1 MSQEINR
8 PGLNQILTRTLGM
21 KGQRG
26 PAPVLTPE
34 IMPTIVLEN
43 DRPEFHAVG
52 GSQLMSA
59 FQLFDQALTNDELM
73 ATLEPPPGVILVLE
87 YAHVNIEWVVAG
99 AGVACVKAW
108 VNNLGS
114 NPVTQNSMNQGFC
127 DARLGG
133 SHFAVEA
140 NIFPSNVG
148 GNPGVVVDHENV
160 TAVYR
165 NTCTLLR
172 ERSHPIICRG
182 AIPGAAGAPGNIR
195 QQCGV
200 LIEVGAAAVDEIE
213 VTLGFRVRP
222 MEIEEQVRV

>member
-1 MSQEINR
+1 MKAGR
-8 PGLNQILTRTLGM
+8 APAGL
-21 KGQRG
+21 
-26 PAPVLTPE
+26 LTPE
-34 IMPTIVLEN
+34 LQPSIVLEN
-43 DRPEFHAVG
+43 DRPEYHAVG

-73 ATLEPPPGVILVLE
+73 ATLEPPPGLLLVLE
-87 YAHVNIEWVVAG
+87 YIHVTIEWVVAG

-114 NPVTQNSMNQGFC
+114 NPVTQNTMGQGFA

-148 GNPGVVVDHENV
+148 GNPGVIRDHENL
-160 TAVYR
+160 TAVYT
-165 NTCTLLR
+165 NTCRLLQG
-172 ERSHPIICRG
+172 RSGPIIIRG
-182 AIPGAAGAPGNIR
+182 AIPGAAGTPDTIR

-200 LIEVGAAAVDEIE
+200 LIEAAAAAVDEIE
-213 VTLGFRVRP
+213 VCMGFRVRP
-222 MEIEEQVRV
+222 AEIEELVRVR